1 MACCLIGCGSN
12 QGARREQLDRAIEL
26 LGVMPGITMLAV
38 SRHRETRPIG
48 GPPDQAPFLNGACL
62 IDTELGPHELLGVL
76 AAVENTLHRDRTER
90 WGPRTLDLDILL
102 YDQLVLDNEVV
113 EGSALTIP
121 HPRMTTRRFVLEPAV
136 EIAPDLRHPLS
147 RCSLGDLLDNIS
159 QAHLHVAVVGV
170 PGSGA
175 AEVADAVADATLAR
189 LVRAPAAFPWPRP
202 AGPPDVGSQ
211 GAAWSAALAACA
223 RPLERAT
230 WPDDPHGTVA
240 DYWLGSFL
248 VAAEDTVSP
257 AALGRFTAEH
267 AAVTAKTVTPHVAI
281 MLRASPTTLAERVAA
296 ADASTTIDARKR
308 GDAAADLAADLGRFQ
323 DRLLA
328 RLRCGNQA
336 GDQGPHAVVV
346 IAADDLSRTIDEAI
360 AAVEAAA

>member
-12 QGARREQLDRAIEL
+12 QGARREQLDRAVEL
-26 LGVMPGITMLAV
+26 LGVMPGITMRAV

-90 WGPRTLDLDILL
+90 WGPRTIDLDILL
-102 YDQLVLDNEVV
+102 YDQLVLDNEIVD
-113 EGSALTIP
+113 GSALTVP

-147 RCSLGDLLDNIS
+147 RCTLADLLDNIS
-159 QAHLHVAVVGV
+159 QPHLHVAVVGV

-189 LVRAPAAFPWPRP
+189 LVRSPAPLPWPGPCDP
-202 AGPPDVGSQ
+202 AEARSAPT
-211 GAAWSAALAACA
+211 AWLAALSACTM
-223 RPLERAT
+223 PLEAST
-230 WPDDPHGTVA
+230 WPDDPHGTVT
-240 DYWLGSFL
+240 DYWLGSLL
-248 VAAEDTVSP
+248 VAAEEALPP
-257 AALGRFTAEH
+257 AALGPFSVVH
-267 AAVTAKTVTPHVAI
+267 AAATAATVAPHVAI
-281 MLRASPTTLAERVAA
+281 MLRASPRALAARSAGEKTTGIDTAQ
-296 ADASTTIDARKR
+296 ADAT
-308 GDAAADLAADLGRFQ
+308 ADLLRLQ

-328 RLRCGNQA
+328 RLRCGKQA
-336 GDQGPHAVVV
+336 GDHGPRAVVV
-346 IAADDLSRTIDEAI
+346 VAADDTSRAIDEAI
-360 AAVEAAA
+360 AAVEAAG

>member
-26 LGVMPGITMLAV
+26 LGVMPGITMRAV

-62 IDTELGPHELLGVL
+62 IDTELRPHELLGVL

-113 EGSALTIP
+113 DGSALTIP

-147 RCSLGDLLDNIS
+147 RCSLTDLLDNIS
-159 QAHLHVAVVGV
+159 QAHLHVAIVGA

-175 AEVADAVADATLAR
+175 AAVADAVADATLAR
-189 LVRAPAAFPWPRP
+189 LVQAPARLPWGRRT
-202 AGPPDVGSQ
+202 ALPDG
-211 GAAWSAALAACA
+211 GASDGAWSAALSACA
-223 RPLERAT
+223 RPLETST

-240 DYWLGSFL
+240 DYWLGSHL
-248 VAAEDTVSP
+248 VAAEDMLSP
-257 AALGRFTAEH
+257 TALGRYAAEH
-267 AAVTAKTVTPHVAI
+267 AAATAKTVTPHVAI
-281 MLRASPTTLAERVAA
+281 MLWASAETLAERAA
-296 ADASTTIDARKR
+296 AESSTMIDAVTQ
-308 GDAAADLAADLGRFQ
+308 DHPVADLVRLQ

-328 RLRCGNQA
+328 RLRCGKQA
-336 GDQGPHAVVV
+336 GDRGPHAVVV
-346 IAADDLSRTIDEAI
+346 VASDDLSRAIDEAI
-360 AAVEAAA
+360 AAVEAAG

>member
-26 LGVMPGITMLAV
+26 LGVMPGITMRAV

-113 EGSALTIP
+113 DGSALTIP

-147 RCSLGDLLDNIS
+147 RCSLSELLDNIS
-159 QAHLHVAVVGV
+159 QAHLNVAIVGV

-175 AEVADAVADATLAR
+175 AEVAGAVADATLAR
-189 LVRAPAAFPWPRP
+189 LVQAPAVPPWRQR
-202 AGPPDVGSQ
+202 AGLPDG
-211 GAAWSAALAACA
+211 GAPEAAWSAALSDCA
-223 RPLERAT
+223 RPLEIST

-240 DYWLGSFL
+240 DYWLGFHL
-248 VAAEDTVSP
+248 VAAEDTLSP
-257 AALGRFTAEH
+257 MALGRYTAEH
-267 AAVTAKTVTPHVAI
+267 TAVTATTVKPHVAI
-281 MLRASPTTLAERVAA
+281 MLRASPETLADRAA
-296 ADASTTIDARKR
+296 AQDIPV
-308 GDAAADLAADLGRFQ
+308 ADLVRLQ

-328 RLRCGNQA
+328 RLRCGTQA
-336 GDQGPHAVVV
+336 GDRGPRSAVVV
-346 IAADDLSRTIDEAI
+346 AADDPSRAIDEAI
-360 AAVEAAA
+360 AAVEASG